1 MAVHVTHEARVDDS
15 EMVPAE
21 DVAASS
27 ELGAPLDGLAYPS
40 PIPDAMVPAWHEL
53 ASSGYS
59 GQNLSSDQSLVVG
72 KATSQISARTL

>member
-1 MAVHVTHEARVDDS
+1 MTHEARVDDS

-40 PIPDAMVPAWHEL
+40 PIPDAMVPAWHSSSEL